1 MNIRNAARTVIVD
14 KANKL
19 IALIKVRDGEY
30 YKIPGGGVDDG
41 ETEESAAIRE
51 AMEESGCGIEIIDKI
66 GEQQFVD
73 DNKIIHRSVCFLAN
87 KVGGLEDT
95 NFDDW
100 EQINKMKLIWVSFDE
115 AIELFSKVKIDD
127 NFASQINK
135 RDFEFVLM
143 AKNIIDK
150 NI

>member
-135 RDFEFVLM
+135 RDFEYLWL
-143 AKNIIDK
+143 KIL
-150 NI
+150 